1 MLCNN
6 NEKFTKS
13 AFWPLKISSG
23 VCPMKREAGVIP
35 GRSRHCDSWFSAEC
49 HWKIFF
55 WEGAENG

>member
-23 VCPMKREAGVIP
+23 ICPMKREAGVIP
-35 GRSRHCDSWFSAEC
+35 GRSRHCDSQDA
-49 HWKIFF
+49 
-55 WEGAENG
+55 A